1 MHMLNKWIKG
11 YESYFYF
18 VFRVFVGLL
27 FMQHG
32 AQKLF
37 GWFGGNPVDLLSL
50 FGLAGVIE
58 FLGGLAIVLGLLANW
73 AALISAVEMA
83 VAYFMVH
90 FPNGWVPI
98 QNNGE
103 LALLFFAA
111 FLVLVIYGSGKW
123 SLDEVVFK

>member
-1 MHMLNKWIKG
+1 MLNKLVKG

-32 AQKLF
+32 SMKLF
-37 GWFGGNPVDLLSL
+37 GWFGGNPANLLSL

-58 FLGGLAIVLGLLANW
+58 FFGGLAIVLGLLTNW
-73 AALISAVEMA
+73 VALVSALEMA
-83 VAYFMVH
+83 VAYFMSH
-90 FPNGWVPI
+90 FSKGWVPI
-98 QNNGE
+98 QNGGE

-111 FLVLVIYGSGKW
+111 FLVMIAYGSGKW
-123 SLDEVVFK
+123 SLDEIVFK

>member
-1 MHMLNKWIKG
+1 MLNKWIKG
-11 YESYFYF
+11 YENYFYF

-37 GWFGGNPVDLLSL
+37 GWFGGNSADLLSL

-58 FLGGLAIVLGLLANW
+58 FSAGLAIVLGLLTRW

-83 VAYFMVH
+83 VAYFMAH
-90 FPNGWVPI
+90 FPKGWVPI
-98 QNNGE
+98 QNGGE
-103 LALLFFAA
+103 LALLFFAS
-111 FLVLVIYGSGKW
+111 FLVLIAYGSGKW
-123 SLDEVVFK
+123 CLDKVVFK